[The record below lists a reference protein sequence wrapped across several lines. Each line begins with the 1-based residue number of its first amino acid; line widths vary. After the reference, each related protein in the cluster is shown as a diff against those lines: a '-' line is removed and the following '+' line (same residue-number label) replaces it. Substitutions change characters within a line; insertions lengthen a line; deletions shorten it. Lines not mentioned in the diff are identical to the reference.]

1 MRKFAHLFLFCANIT
16 PITSESESL
25 TPDICLFSHPKNVMI
40 NNMKN
45 DFAHPALN
53 VQKDKPLVYTA
64 MSKHLFYYRM
74 FISVFVLENGG
85 VPLNPFMVFDYFLL
99 DAVDRDLV
107 REGNNNLVKRC
118 DEIWVFGAIS
128 NGVLAE
134 IQIANEQSKTVRF
147 FAIEKP
153 HKIVETTKDKVEME
167 AEVSEMR
174 HLL

>member
-1 MRKFAHLFLFCANIT
+1 MN
-16 PITSESESL
+16 S
-25 TPDICLFSHPKNVMI
+25 
-40 NNMKN
+40 
-45 DFAHPALN
+45 DFTHPALA
-53 VQKDKPLVYTA
+53 VQKNKPLVYTA

-118 DEIWVFGAIS
+118 DEIWVFGAVS

-134 IQIANEQSKTVRF
+134 IHIANQQGRKVRYF
-147 FAIEKP
+147 MVKNSQKIIE
-153 HKIVETTKDKVEME
+153 VTKDTVEME
-167 AEVSEMR
+167 AEVADMR